1 MYKGFTMCRFSMYA
15 YFVYIAV
22 FCILMTATNSAVYY
36 VVNLGICFCSN
47 PCTNG
52 VVICISEFFLCH
64 SYTFYRLHELWGYL
78 FNTCNIDISFMLKYI
93 LKYLSSMCFIRIWHI
108 YTIFSILL
116 FWWVGYSTNTNINM
130 NRRLV
135 RL

>member
-1 MYKGFTMCRFSMYA
+1 MCRFSMYA

-52 VVICISEFFLCH
+52 VVICISEFFYVIPILFIDFMNCGGIFLIPAILIFRLC
-64 SYTFYRLHELWGYL
+64 
-78 FNTCNIDISFMLKYI
+78 
-93 LKYLSSMCFIRIWHI
+93 
-108 YTIFSILL
+108 
-116 FWWVGYSTNTNINM
+116 
-130 NRRLV
+130 
-135 RL
+135 